1 MRHAPLSLAWRSQ
14 RGAAERASSL
24 RLRVL
29 CVCRAAPEH
38 ARGGWLLLQQAIDS
52 ISYNNAR
59 EVLRLAAEQLSG
71 LLASAGRD

>member
-1 MRHAPLSLAWRSQ
+1 
-14 RGAAERASSL
+14 
-24 RLRVL
+24 L